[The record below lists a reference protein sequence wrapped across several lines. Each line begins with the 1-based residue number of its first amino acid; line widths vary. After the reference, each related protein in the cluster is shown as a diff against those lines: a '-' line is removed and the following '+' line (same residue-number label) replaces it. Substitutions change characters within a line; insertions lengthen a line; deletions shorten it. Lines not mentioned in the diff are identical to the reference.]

1 MMMPAYAL
9 IDGDQRLRG
18 ALACPVPDDVTLE
31 LPEQAGQTITIR
43 PRAPQL
49 ATNAGAFLAWYA
61 AQRDRLARIAALAG
75 PVRLTGFAITG
86 TPDFNALASLY
97 DAPREGYVGGA
108 TPRSQLAERVFE
120 ATASPPVTR
129 LTVHQEM
136 AYLPRWPRKVM
147 FYCAVPSTTG
157 GETITADVRSFDR
170 LVPPRLKDE
179 VRERGVRYL
188 RNFRGPGPIPDAL
201 TSIHRTWQQ
210 AFYTEAPAEAEAACE
225 RMGLVWQWL
234 DDGSLSTQFAAPGFA
249 THPETGETVWFNHVH
264 SQTFVKETVGSIWPI
279 YDEWYSD
286 GKPMGYD
293 VRFGDGGEIPLDER
307 RALFPL
313 LDAVTTGF
321 RWKRGDVLLIDNI
334 MTFHGRNPYTGQRN
348 VQVAL
353 LEEGL
358 Q

>member
-1 MMMPAYAL
+1 MTMPATSLAE
-9 IDGDQRLRG
+9 GEPRLRA
-18 ALACPVPDDVTLE
+18 ALENPLPDDVAVH
-31 LPEQAGQTITIR
+31 LPEQAGQAVTVT
-43 PRAPQL
+43 PRDRRL
-49 ATNAGAFLAWYA
+49 ATDAQAFRGWFS
-61 AQRDRLARIAALAG
+61 AQRERLGRIAAIAG
-75 PVRLTGFAITG
+75 PVRLTGFAVTG
-86 TPDFNALASLY
+86 TADFNALTSLY

-120 ATASPPVTR
+120 ATASPPHTR

-157 GETITADVRSFDR
+157 GETITADVRAFDR
-170 LVPPRLKDE
+170 LVPSRLKDE

-210 AFYTEAPAEAEAACE
+210 AFYTEDPAQAEAACE
-225 RMGLVWQWL
+225 RMGLEWEWL
-234 DDGSLSTQFAAPGFA
+234 ADGSLSAQFAAPGFM
-249 THPETGETVWFNHVH
+249 THPATGETVWFNHVH
-264 SQTFVKETVGSIWPI
+264 SQTFVKETVGPIWPV
-279 YDEWYSD
+279 YEEWYSD

-293 VRFGDGGEIPLDER
+293 VRFGDGGHIPLDER

-313 LDAVTTGF
+313 LDSVTSGF
-321 RWKRGDVLLIDNI
+321 RWARGDLLLIDNI
-334 MTFHGRNPYTGQRN
+334 MTFHGRNPYSGERN

-353 LEEGL
+353 LEEG
-358 Q
+358 QQ